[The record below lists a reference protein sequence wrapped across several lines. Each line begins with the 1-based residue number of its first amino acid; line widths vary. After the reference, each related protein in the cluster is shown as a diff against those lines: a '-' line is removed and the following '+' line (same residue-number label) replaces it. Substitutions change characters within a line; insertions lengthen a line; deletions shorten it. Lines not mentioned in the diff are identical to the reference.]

1 MAKSKSIPKSTLARS
16 TELLKLAAKVGGKEI
31 KHRIQQVSEKVQE
44 NSPSQL
50 SKQIEQVKLMVDSLG
65 RLKGA
70 AMKIG
75 QLVSMDFGDLF
86 PPEVRTILE
95 QLQNQSPH
103 FLDIQEIKKILQ
115 KELNSKF
122 DLLTEL
128 SDKPIAAASIG
139 QVHTAFYEGRK
150 IVLKIQYPNIEKS
163 IDSDLTILQGIVQA
177 LLSVARKK
185 MDLTSIFDEMK
196 IVFSRETNYL
206 LELENLKRYQ
216 EIFSSHSDYVVPQSV
231 DELCTE
237 RVVAMNYEEGVTLRE
252 WIRKTSDPKEKEAMG
267 SKVLDLYLIEYFQ
280 NAFVQSDPNPAN
292 FLVNSK
298 NQLVLLDLGAVRS
311 FERSFVTDY
320 VELMNCVHSMD
331 RPASIFQSEKMGFLD
346 TREKLETKNLFYEM
360 LRSSLC
366 AFDENRQ
373 PFDFNDREYFKHSQ
387 NVSQDFSRLS
397 EFTPPPSKLI
407 FLHRKLVG
415 IFGLLKDL
423 GLKVDLRSYWKRVNQ
438 SVKKS

>member
-31 KHRIQQVSEKVQE
+31 KHRLQQVSEKVQE

-128 SDKPIAAASIG
+128 SEKPIAAASIG

>member
-1 MAKSKSIPKSTLARS
+1 
-16 TELLKLAAKVGGKEI
+16 
-31 KHRIQQVSEKVQE
+31 
-44 NSPSQL
+44 
-50 SKQIEQVKLMVDSLG
+50 MVDSLG

-115 KELNSKF
+115 KELNAKF
-122 DLLTEL
+122 DLLSEL
-128 SDKPIAAASIG
+128 SEKPIAAASIG

-216 EIFSSHSDYVVPQSV
+216 EIFSSHSDYVVPRAI

-252 WIRKTSDPKEKEAMG
+252 WIRKTSDFNEKEAMG
-267 SKVLDLYLIEYFQ
+267 SKILDLYLIEYFQ

-311 FERSFVTDY
+311 FERSFVSDY

-346 TREKLETKNLFYEM
+346 SREKLETKNLFYEM

-423 GLKVDLRSYWKRVNQ
+423 GLKVDLRGYWKRVNQ

>member
-16 TELLKLAAKVGGKEI
+16 AELLKLAAKVGGEEI
-31 KHRIQQVSEKVQE
+31 KHRFKQVSDKVQE
-44 NSPSQL
+44 NSSSQL
-50 SKQIEQVKLMVDSLG
+50 SKQIEQVKVMVDSLG

-86 PPEVRTILE
+86 PPEVRSILE

-115 KELNSKF
+115 KELSLNF
-122 DLLTEL
+122 DFLSEL
-128 SDKPIAAASIG
+128 SERPIAAASIG
-139 QVHTAFYEGRK
+139 QVHTAFYKGRK

-163 IDSDLTILQGIVQA
+163 IDSDLTILQGVVQA

-185 MDLTSIFDEMK
+185 MDLTPIFDEMK
-196 IVFSRETNYL
+196 VIFSRETNYL

-216 EIFSSHSDYVVPQSV
+216 EIFSPHSDYVVPQAI

-237 RVVAMNYEEGVTLRE
+237 KVVAMNFEEGVTLRE
-252 WIRKTSDPKEKEAMG
+252 WIRQTNDLKEREAMG
-267 SKVLDLYLIEYFQ
+267 SKILDLYLIEYFQ

-311 FERSFVTDY
+311 FENSFVIDY

-346 TREKLETKNLFYEM
+346 SREKQETKNIFYEM

-366 AFDENRQ
+366 AFDEDRQ
-373 PFDFNDREYFKHSQ
+373 PFDFNDRNYFKHSQ
-387 NVSQDFSRLS
+387 NLSQDFSRLS

-423 GLKVDLRSYWKRVNQ
+423 GLKVDLRSYWQRVNL

>member
-122 DLLTEL
+122 DLLSEL
-128 SDKPIAAASIG
+128 SEKPIAAASIG
-139 QVHTAFYEGRK
+139 QVHTAFYKGRK
-150 IVLKIQYPNIEKS
+150 IVLKIQYPNIDKS

-185 MDLTSIFDEMK
+185 MDLTSIFNEMK

-216 EIFSSHSDYVVPQSV
+216 EIFSSHSDYVVPQAV

-252 WIRKTSDPKEKEAMG
+252 WIRKTSDPKDKEAMG

-346 TREKLETKNLFYEM
+346 SREKLETKNLFYEM

>member
-31 KHRIQQVSEKVQE
+31 KHRLQQVSEKVQE

-103 FLDIQEIKKILQ
+103 FLDIHEIKKILQ

-216 EIFSSHSDYVVPQSV
+216 EIFSSHSDYVVPQAV

-252 WIRKTSDPKEKEAMG
+252 WIRKTSDFNEKEAMG
-267 SKVLDLYLIEYFQ
+267 SKILDLYLIEYFQ

-346 TREKLETKNLFYEM
+346 SRERLETKNLFYEM

-423 GLKVDLRSYWKRVNQ
+423 GLKVDLRGYWKRVNQ

>member
-1 MAKSKSIPKSTLARS
+1 VAKSKSIPKSTLARS
-16 TELLKLAAKVGGKEI
+16 AELLKLAAKVGGKEI
-31 KHRIQQVSEKVQE
+31 KHRFQQVSEKVQE

-50 SKQIEQVKLMVDSLG
+50 SKQIEQVKVMVDSLG

-86 PPEVRTILE
+86 PPEVRSILE

-103 FLDIQEIKKILQ
+103 FLEIQEIKKILQ
-115 KELNSKF
+115 KELNSNF
-122 DLLTEL
+122 DLLSEL
-128 SDKPIAAASIG
+128 SEKPIAAASIG
-139 QVHTAFYEGRK
+139 QVHTAFYQGRK
-150 IVLKIQYPNIEKS
+150 IVLKIQYPHIDKS
-163 IDSDLTILQGIVQA
+163 IDSDLTILQGVLQA

-185 MDLTSIFDEMK
+185 MDLTPIFDEMK
-196 IVFSRETNYL
+196 VIFSRETNYL
-206 LELENLKRYQ
+206 LELKNLKHYQ
-216 EIFSSHSDYVVPQSV
+216 EIFASHSDYIVPQAI

-237 RVVAMNYEEGVTLRE
+237 RVVAMNFEEGVTLRE
-252 WIRKTSDPKEKEAMG
+252 WIRQTNDLKEKESMG
-267 SKVLDLYLIEYFQ
+267 SKILDLYLIEYFQ

-311 FERSFVTDY
+311 FEKSFVVDY
-320 VELMNCVHSMD
+320 VELMNCVHSLD

-346 TREKLETKNLFYEM
+346 SREKIDTKNLFYEM

-366 AFDENRQ
+366 AFDEDRQ
-373 PFDFNDREYFKHSQ
+373 PFDFNDRAYFKHSQ

-423 GLKVDLRSYWKRVNQ
+423 GLKVDLRSYWQRVNQ

>member
-31 KHRIQQVSEKVQE
+31 KHRLQQVSEKVQE

-216 EIFSSHSDYVVPQSV
+216 EIFSSHSDYVVPQAV

-346 TREKLETKNLFYEM
+346 SREKLETKNLFYEM

>member
-31 KHRIQQVSEKVQE
+31 KHRLQQVSEKVQE
-44 NSPSQL
+44 NSPALL

-128 SDKPIAAASIG
+128 SEKPIAAASIG
-139 QVHTAFYEGRK
+139 QVHTAFYKGQK

-163 IDSDLTILQGIVQA
+163 IDSDLTILQGIIQA

-216 EIFSSHSDYVVPQSV
+216 EIFSSHSDYVVPQAV

-252 WIRKTSDPKEKEAMG
+252 WIRKTSDLKEKEAMG

-298 NQLVLLDLGAVRS
+298 NQLVLLDLGAVRV
-311 FERSFVTDY
+311 FEPSFVTDY

-346 TREKLETKNLFYEM
+346 SRERLETKNIFYEM

-366 AFDENRQ
+366 AFDEDRQ

>member
-31 KHRIQQVSEKVQE
+31 KHRLQQVSEKVQE
-44 NSPSQL
+44 NSPALL

-103 FLDIQEIKKILQ
+103 FLDTQEIKKILQ

-128 SDKPIAAASIG
+128 SEKPIAAASIG
-139 QVHTAFYEGRK
+139 QVHTAFYKGQK

-216 EIFSSHSDYVVPQSV
+216 EIFSSHSDYVVPQAV

-252 WIRKTSDPKEKEAMG
+252 WIRKTSDLKEKEAMG

-298 NQLVLLDLGAVRS
+298 NQLVLLDLGAVRV
-311 FERSFVTDY
+311 FEPSFVTDY

-346 TREKLETKNLFYEM
+346 SRERLETKNIFYEM

-366 AFDENRQ
+366 AFDEDRQ

>member
-1 MAKSKSIPKSTLARS
+1 VAKSKSIPKSTLARS
-16 TELLKLAAKVGGKEI
+16 AELLKLAAKVGGKEI
-31 KHRIQQVSEKVQE
+31 KHRFQQVSEKVQE

-50 SKQIEQVKLMVDSLG
+50 SKQIEQVKVMVDSLG

-86 PPEVRTILE
+86 PPEVRAILE

-103 FLDIQEIKKILQ
+103 FLGTEEITKILQ

-122 DLLTEL
+122 DLLTDL
-128 SDKPIAAASIG
+128 SEKPIAAASIG
-139 QVHTAFYEGRK
+139 QVHTAFYKGRK
-150 IVLKIQYPNIEKS
+150 IVLKIQYPHIEKS
-163 IDSDLTILQGIVQA
+163 IDSDLTILQGVVQA

-216 EIFSSHSDYVVPQSV
+216 DIFSPHSDYVVPQAI

-237 RVVAMNYEEGVTLRE
+237 RVVAMHFEEGVTLRE
-252 WIRKTSDPKEKEAMG
+252 WIQKTSDLKERESMG
-267 SKVLDLYLIEYFQ
+267 SKILDLYLIEYFQ

-320 VELMNCVHSMD
+320 VELMNCVHSLD
-331 RPASIFQSEKMGFLD
+331 RPASTFQSEKMGFLD
-346 TREKLETKNLFYEM
+346 PREKQETKNLFYEM

-366 AFDENRQ
+366 AFDDDRQ

-415 IFGLLKDL
+415 IFGLLRDL
-423 GLKVDLRSYWKRVNQ
+423 GLKVDLRDYWQRVNQ

>member
-31 KHRIQQVSEKVQE
+31 KHRLQQVSEKVQE
-44 NSPSQL
+44 NSPAQL

-252 WIRKTSDPKEKEAMG
+252 WIQKTSDPKEKEAMG
-267 SKVLDLYLIEYFQ
+267 SKILDLYLIEYFQ

-298 NQLVLLDLGAVRS
+298 NQLVLLDLGAVRI

-346 TREKLETKNLFYEM
+346 SREKLETKNLFFEM